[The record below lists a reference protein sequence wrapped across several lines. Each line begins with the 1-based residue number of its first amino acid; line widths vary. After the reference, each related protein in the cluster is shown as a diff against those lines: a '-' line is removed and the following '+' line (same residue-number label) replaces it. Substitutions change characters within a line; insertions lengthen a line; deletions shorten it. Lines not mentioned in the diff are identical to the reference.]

1 MKIRVKFIV
10 YFVVLLL
17 ASSWTYGQ
25 APTTQAD
32 TLVSTSNDTTSTKKR
47 DEHRIDK
54 MLAFAKS
61 LVGTPYRYSGMT
73 PSGFD
78 CSGFVNYVVGHFGFS
93 IPRPSYLIAEQG
105 ETIKLSDVKPGD
117 LLFFK
122 GSDVRSTRVGH
133 VAMVV
138 SRSETEINI
147 IHSSNGKGV
156 AVENIIKSKY
166 YIPRFIKAKR
176 MKYSY

>member
-1 MKIRVKFIV
+1 MKFIV
-10 YFVVLLL
+10 SCILVIGLLGW
-17 ASSWTYGQ
+17 SFGQ
-25 APTTQAD
+25 TVTEQSD
-32 TLVSTSNDTTSTKKR
+32 TIVSTLQDSTTVQSKKVR
-47 DEHRIDK
+47 DSHRIDK
-54 MLAFAKS
+54 ILAFAKS
-61 LVGTPYRYSGMT
+61 LVGTPYKYSGMT

-78 CSGFVNYVVGHFGFS
+78 CSGFVNYVVNHFGFS

-122 GSDVRSTRVGH
+122 GSNLNSPKVGH

-138 SRSETEINI
+138 SRNEDEINI

-156 AVENIIKSKY
+156 AIENIIKSRY

-176 MKYSY
+176 MSYSY